1 MSVDDNENINAVISR
16 PSLDTTNRDEENK
29 VRPSTTQRSPKTTT
43 NRIAQT
49 NEEKDDIAMI
59 PSIEARPTNENMNEN
74 QDKPNIKNQV
84 KNDEDKKDTVQTV
97 INKVVDKVDS
107 FIINNEN
114 KTPSAAKVKVNFTEE
129 FDQTEVQ
136 IEQNEEKLK
145 VDVVIPGK
153 GGDFSVDLP
162 IDDNLNIGTDILE
175 EVLDVAIDPSF
186 GDITETAA
194 ANKVNNKII
203 AQTVKE
209 AVNEIIES
217 DDEQELPSILVLNVE
232 KDPDFEEIDV
242 SVEHFDQV
250 IQANISSPGAIK
262 QSEIELILPIVE
274 GNENELKSEIESN
287 LDKKDEVISDKRDSV
302 KTVVD
307 EVVDKVDS
315 FIIEIE
321 DKIPSAAKIK
331 VNFTGELD
339 QTKVQIEQKDEQLQ
353 VDVEIPGKG
362 GDFSVDIPIDDKLH
376 LETDIL
382 EEVLDVAIDP
392 SFGDIT
398 ETSAANKVN
407 NKIIAQTVK
416 EAVNEIIESDDE
428 QELPSILVLNV
439 EKDPDF
445 EEIDVSV
452 EHFDQVIQ
460 ANISSP
466 GAIKQSEIE
475 LILPIVEGNENE
487 LKSEIESNLDKKDEV
502 ISDKRDSVKT
512 VVDEVV
518 DKVDS
523 FIIEIEDKIP
533 SAAKIKVNFTGE
545 LDQTKVQIEQK
556 DEQLQVDV
564 EIPGKGGDFSVDIP
578 IDDKLHLETDI
589 LEEVLDVAIDPSF
602 GDITETSAAN
612 KVNNKIIAQTVKE
625 TVKEII
631 ESDNQQKPPS
641 TLVLNVEKGPDF
653 EEIDVSVEHFDQ
665 IIRANISSPGEIKQS
680 EIKLVL
686 PIVEVNELKSEIESN
701 LDKKDEVLS
710 DKRDSVQTIVDEVVD
725 NVDSF
730 IINTNDKIPSAA
742 KVKVNFTEKS
752 DQTKVKIEQIDEQ
765 LQIDVEI
772 PGKGGD
778 FSVDLPINEKLHL
791 DTDILEEVL
800 DVAIEPSFGDITETS
815 AANKVNNKIIAQTVK
830 DAVDEIIESDV
841 DQKIPS
847 TLVLNVEKGPD
858 FEEIDVSVEHFEQIV
873 QANIS
878 SPGEIKQDKI
888 ELILPIDEVNELRSE
903 IQSNLDE
910 NDEAFTVTTSKTT
923 TSKTADSEFDNE
935 ILDDDQSEPFQEP
948 QIIQKTT
955 QSSVKPSK
963 SPTNTKDISTFDE
976 ELNKVQND
984 DNTPVTESSFSGPTK
999 QSLFTATENIKLI
1012 DEGQNQVQ
1020 IDDKPIRTD
1029 TITPSLST
1037 DLNNEQSTI
1046 KALVAPNEVPASESN
1061 IKPQDTTPK
1070 TIIKEESDLNEDV
1083 INDKAS
1089 TSSTEKLPLT
1099 IDNQAEVV
1107 SSTASTT
1114 VATKIA
1120 SVTTS
1125 TSKVTSA
1132 ASISEISTDTST
1144 IATTESTTTTTAA
1157 PFFTSGVLARVRDLM
1172 VALVAGLIA
1181 QTVGFPFSP
1190 PARKDTLEG
1199 QLINTKPRPP
1209 TFNVRDPFIRNKVKE
1224 SEGAFDG
1231 NNFNFSIP
1239 ISPEEIDE
1247 LNQDEI
1253 KKNISN
1259 IVAQAF
1265 GPEAADSVQNITVTL
1280 GDQVYDDGK
1289 IIINAQAA
1297 PAKEPE
1303 FQNDRFF
1310 QPVTNDRPKAPRF
1323 EDTIPSQD
1331 TRRPLQ
1337 FTTRSPQV
1345 TTRQTLIDLP
1355 LTPSPTN
1362 IIFPAK
1368 DTSDSAIGRTENP
1381 YFIPPFVPNTKPTVR
1396 STTARPSTIIEGPT
1410 RPSSRIPTTIR
1421 QQTRFPSTSN
1431 PIITAQSTRT
1441 TSSTVRFQIN
1451 DAVTTRF
1458 TTSTRPRLPSTVRP
1472 ISIPEED
1479 LLSAGDLLNEYGS
1492 FESNDVIPPFIPFIP
1507 QYPIRDDD
1515 PLNDYNYIPSD
1526 PVLPVDDNKIFDNR
1540 LNFLG
1545 KPNSCKI

>member
-1 MSVDDNENINAVISR
+1 MRSLSSSSTTEEQFELSVDDNENINAVISR

-43 NRIAQT
+43 NRIVQT
-49 NEEKDDIAMI
+49 IEDKDDIAMI
-59 PSIEARPTNENMNEN
+59 PSIEARPTIENMNEN
-74 QDKPNIKNQV
+74 QDKPNMNIKDQV
-84 KNDEDKKDTVQTV
+84 KNNVDKKDTVRTV
-97 INKVVDKVDS
+97 INEVVNKVDS
-107 FIINNEN
+107 FIINTED

-129 FDQTEVQ
+129 LDQTKVR
-136 IEQNEEKLK
+136 IEQNNEKLK
-145 VDVVIPGK
+145 VDVEIPGK

-162 IDDNLNIGTDILE
+162 IDDNHSIGTDILE

-186 GDITETAA
+186 GDITEMAA

-209 AVNEIIES
+209 AVNEIIKS
-217 DDEQELPSILVLNVE
+217 DDEQEPPSTLVLNVE
-232 KDPDFEEIDV
+232 KGPAFEEIDV

-250 IQANISSPGAIK
+250 IQANISSPGEIK
-262 QSEIELILPIVE
+262 QSEIELILPIAE
-274 GNENELKSEIESN
+274 GNELKSEIESN

-302 KTVVD
+302 QTVVD

-315 FIIEIE
+315 FIINTD
-321 DKIPSAAKIK
+321 DKIPSEAKVK
-331 VNFTGELD
+331 VDFTEKLD
-339 QTKVQIEQKDEQLQ
+339 QTKVQIEQIDEQLQ

-362 GDFSVDIPIDDKLH
+362 GDFSVD
-376 LETDIL
+376 
-382 EEVLDVAIDP
+382 
-392 SFGDIT
+392 
-398 ETSAANKVN
+398 
-407 NKIIAQTVK
+407 
-416 EAVNEIIESDDE
+416 
-428 QELPSILVLNV
+428 
-439 EKDPDF
+439 
-445 EEIDVSV
+445 
-452 EHFDQVIQ
+452 
-460 ANISSP
+460 
-466 GAIKQSEIE
+466 
-475 LILPIVEGNENE
+475 
-487 LKSEIESNLDKKDEV
+487 
-502 ISDKRDSVKT
+502 
-512 VVDEVV
+512 
-518 DKVDS
+518 
-523 FIIEIEDKIP
+523 
-533 SAAKIKVNFTGE
+533 
-545 LDQTKVQIEQK
+545 
-556 DEQLQVDV
+556 
-564 EIPGKGGDFSVDIP
+564 
-578 IDDKLHLETDI
+578 
-589 LEEVLDVAIDPSF
+589 
-602 GDITETSAAN
+602 
-612 KVNNKIIAQTVKE
+612 
-625 TVKEII
+625 
-631 ESDNQQKPPS
+631 
-641 TLVLNVEKGPDF
+641 
-653 EEIDVSVEHFDQ
+653 
-665 IIRANISSPGEIKQS
+665 
-680 EIKLVL
+680 
-686 PIVEVNELKSEIESN
+686 
-701 LDKKDEVLS
+701 
-710 DKRDSVQTIVDEVVD
+710 
-725 NVDSF
+725 
-730 IINTNDKIPSAA
+730 
-742 KVKVNFTEKS
+742 
-752 DQTKVKIEQIDEQ
+752 
-765 LQIDVEI
+765 
-772 PGKGGD
+772 
-778 FSVDLPINEKLHL
+778 LPINDKLHL
-791 DTDILEEVL
+791 DTEILEEVL

-830 DAVDEIIESDV
+830 DAVEEIIKSDG

-847 TLVLNVEKGPD
+847 TLLLNVEKGPD

-878 SPGEIKQDKI
+878 SPGEIKQSKF
-888 ELILPIDEVNELRSE
+888 ELILPIDEVNGLKSE

-923 TSKTADSEFDNE
+923 SKTTDSQFDNE
-935 ILDDDQSEPFQEP
+935 ILDDQSQPFQKP

-955 QSSVKPSK
+955 QSSVEPSK
-963 SPTNTKDISTFDE
+963 SPTNTKDDH
-976 ELNKVQND
+976 K
-984 DNTPVTESSFSGPTK
+984 PVTENSFSGPTK
-999 QSLFTATENIKLI
+999 QPLSTDTENIKLI
-1012 DEGQNQVQ
+1012 DDGQNQVQ
-1020 IDDKPIRTD
+1020 IDDKPISTD
-1029 TITPSLST
+1029 SITSNLST

-1046 KALVAPNEVPASESN
+1046 KALVAPNEVPAFDSN
-1061 IKPQDTTPK
+1061 IKPEDTTTK
-1070 TIIKEESDLNEDV
+1070 TINE
-1083 INDKAS
+1083 KAS
-1089 TSSTEKLPLT
+1089 ISSTEILPLT
-1099 IDNQAEVV
+1099 IDNETEVV

-1114 VATKIA
+1114 IATKIA

-1132 ASISEISTDTST
+1132 ASISEVSTDTST
-1144 IATTESTTTTTAA
+1144 IATTESTTTTAA
-1157 PFFTSGVLARVRDLM
+1157 PFFTSGVLSRVRDLM

-1247 LNQDEI
+1247 FNQDEI

-1259 IVAQAF
+1259 IVVQAF

-1303 FQNDRFF
+1303 FQDDRFF

-1323 EDTIPSQD
+1323 ENTIPSQD
-1331 TRRPLQ
+1331 TRRPPQ
-1337 FTTRSPQV
+1337 GTTRTPQV

-1381 YFIPPFVPNTKPTVR
+1381 YFIPPFVPNTKPSVR
-1396 STTARPSTIIEGPT
+1396 STTARPSTRIEGPT
-1410 RPSSRIPTTIR
+1410 RPSSRIPTTTR
-1421 QQTRFPSTSN
+1421 KQTRFPSTSN
-1431 PIITAQSTRT
+1431 SIITAQSTRT

-1479 LLSAGDLLNEYGS
+1479 LLNAGDLLNEYGS
-1492 FESNDVIPPFIPFIP
+1492 FENNDVIPPFIPFIP

-1545 KPNSCKI
+1545 KLILEKYCKM